1 MCYNKHI
8 ATKDCMNIPL
18 TDEVKQVLV
27 ALEFKHTHHPAD
39 WEDTGGPE
47 SGPHL
52 VGHNE
57 YDEYSKGDTSV
68 FVEGGIIVAVEKMPP
83 DPEGFPF

>member
-1 MCYNKHI
+1 ML
-8 ATKDCMNIPL
+8 NIKL
-18 TDEVKQVLV
+18 TAEVQQTLA
-27 ALEFKHTHHPAD
+27 ALGFVHTHHPAD

-52 VGHNE
+52 TGHNA

-68 FVEGGIIVAVEKMPP
+68 YVEDGFIVAVEKNPP
-83 DPEGFPF
+83 DPEDFPF